1 MPLWSSKVGFWI
13 ATCQCWQGQRP
24 RNVVQEETL
33 VLHDGTHG
41 YATRGGIG
49 MSDQDGFE
57 HILASLHDAMLD
69 DARWPGVSALID
81 EACGIEG
88 NSLLVAEGP
97 QDDVRVS
104 CVGTYRRGQRRDD
117 LDREYLENYHPTD
130 ERVPR
135 FRQLPDSRL
144 VHISDLYTAEELKT
158 SPTYN
163 EMLLR
168 AGIQDSLN
176 VRLDGPDGSHIA
188 WSPNDPVDSDGWG
201 SSRIAMITELLPYIR
216 QFVRVRQALVRA
228 EARSTTVTALLDN
241 PRIGV
246 VQLDRRGR
254 IVAVNDR
261 AHSILRHG
269 DGLSDRDGMLRARAP
284 ADRVRLERLVGDALP
299 ISGGVA
305 VSGSMLLRRS
315 AVLPPFVVHVK
326 PVGVPRPDY
335 GARHVAALVLIVEP
349 GHHQRVDPGLVAT
362 TLGLTPGESQV
373 AVWLAEGKNV
383 RDMAE
388 ATGHTEGAIYWH
400 LKEIY
405 RKQSI
410 SRQVDL
416 VRLVL
421 SLTEFGDGSTPRR

>member
-1 MPLWSSKVGFWI
+1 
-13 ATCQCWQGQRP
+13 
-24 RNVVQEETL
+24 
-33 VLHDGTHG
+33 
-41 YATRGGIG
+41 
-49 MSDQDGFE
+49 MSDRDAFE
-57 HILASLHDAMLD
+57 HILATLHDAMLD
-69 DARWPGVSALID
+69 DARWPAVSALID
-81 EACGIEG
+81 EACGIKG
-88 NSLLVAEGP
+88 NDLLVGEGP
-97 QDDVRVS
+97 KDDVRVLV
-104 CVGTYRRGQRRDD
+104 VGLYRRGQRRED
-117 LDREYLENYHPTD
+117 LERDYLENYHPID

-135 FRQLPDSRL
+135 FRQQPYGLL
-144 VHISDLYTAEELKT
+144 VPNKDLFTAEELKT

-163 EMLLR
+163 EALPR
-168 AGIQDSLN
+168 GGCQHGLN
-176 VRLDGPDGSHIA
+176 VRLKGLDRSHIA
-188 WSPNDPVDSDGWG
+188 WNLGNPVDSHGWR
-201 SSRIAMITELLPYIR
+201 SSRIAMATALLPHIR
-216 QFVRVRQALVRA
+216 LFVRVRQALVGA
-228 EARSTTVTALLDN
+228 EARNTTVTALLDN

-254 IVAVNDR
+254 IMAVNDR
-261 AHSILRHG
+261 AGGILRRG
-269 DGLSDRDGMLRARAP
+269 DGLADRNGMLHARAP
-284 ADRVRLERLVGDALP
+284 AGRVRLERLVGDALP
-299 ISGGVA
+299 TSGAGA

-315 AVLPPFVVHVK
+315 AVSPPFVVHVK
-326 PVGVPRPDY
+326 PVGVPQPDY

-388 ATGHTEGAIYWH
+388 VTGHTQGAIYWH

-421 SLTEFGDGSTPRR
+421 SLAEFGDSGISHRSAPDADATA